1 MHISKTVIVCSVF
14 LVGLFAFLFLWV
26 PKMEWNIAFQTEFEF
41 HPKYDHRQP
50 LLVYSRLEA
59 LCHEY
64 ALADMHAQVAKR
76 TITPGTTP
84 GSEGEKT
91 VMRDDAFERAANET
105 LAWTLQRF
113 SSARE
118 LAKSWGPLP
127 EMFEDCEEFG
137 ISPDSRL
144 KLITIEEE

>member
-1 MHISKTVIVCSVF
+1 MHIGKTVIICCIL
-14 LVGLFAFLFLWV
+14 LVGIFGFLLFWL
-26 PKMEWNIAFQTEFEF
+26 PNIEWNTAFQAEFEF

-50 LLVYSRLEA
+50 LLVYSRLES

-64 ALADMHAQVAKR
+64 AIADMHAQVAKI

-91 VMRDDAFERAANET
+91 VMLDDAFERAANET

-127 EMFEDCEEFG
+127 EIFEDCAEFG
-137 ISPDSRL
+137 ISPDGRL
-144 KLITIEEE
+144 KLSPIEEE